1 MVKTGLVV
9 LSFLTAVA
17 GCGKKEGDKPADDK
31 PAATGDK
38 PAAGDPP
45 AKPAAPALP
54 VNKGTPNKDK
64 EMLNLEL
71 APMGNWKPEW
81 DADAKVAKWSHDEYM
96 TGIVIRI
103 VKDKLDNADDLKN
116 EAPMMMQLG
125 SAITKIVEE
134 KTTPMGWYA
143 IVERDDGKNTTMVYI
158 QKYEGGTQIVCSGNL
173 TPRVDATSAGGITK
187 EEVITACESIKAKA

>member
-1 MVKTGLVV
+1 MVNTGLVA
-9 LSFLTAVA
+9 LCFLTAVA
-17 GCGKKEGDKPADDK
+17 GCGKKEGDQPAAADK
-31 PAATGDK
+31 MATGDK

-64 EMLNLEL
+64 DMLNLEL

-81 DADAKVAKWSHDEYM
+81 DVDAKVAKWSNEEYM

-103 VKDKLDNADDLKN
+103 VKDKLDSIDDLKS

-125 SAITKIVEE
+125 TAITKVVEE
-134 KTTPMGWYA
+134 KPTPMGWYA
-143 IVERDDGKNTTMVYI
+143 IVESDEGKNTTMVYI

-173 TPRVDATSAGGITK
+173 TPRKDPTSAGGITK
-187 EEVITACESIKAKA
+187 DEVTKACESIKAKA